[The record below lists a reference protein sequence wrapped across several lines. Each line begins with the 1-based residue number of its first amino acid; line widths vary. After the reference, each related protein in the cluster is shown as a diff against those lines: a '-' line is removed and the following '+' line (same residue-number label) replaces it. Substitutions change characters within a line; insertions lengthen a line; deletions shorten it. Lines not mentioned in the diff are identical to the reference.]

1 MLHDLIARHYPQP
14 VGVCESGVAESTVN
28 YENLTD
34 CDNKIKELISAK
46 HELEKVIFFKTI
58 SYKGNLFPTGYRCS
72 EESEDPRDDPVARH
86 QDLQGEVHD

>member
-1 MLHDLIARHYPQP
+1 MI
-14 VGVCESGVAESTVN
+14 ESGVAESTVN

-46 HELEKVIFFKTI
+46 HELEKVILLKTR
-58 SYKGNLFPTGYRCS
+58 SYKGNLLLSGYRRF
-72 EESEDPRDDPVARH
+72 EESEDTRDDPVVGH